1 MATSTLR
8 PKSVRRQPELPNI
21 RRAWGYARVS
31 TDSQADSGISLDE
44 QQRKISARALENSW
58 QLEHVYV
65 DAGVSGGTP
74 LAKRPEGSRLL
85 KVVRPGDVIVAAKL
99 DRMFRNALD
108 ALQTMGSFRDRKIS
122 LWLLDLGNDCTGNGI
137 AELIMTVL
145 AAVAQFERGLISER
159 IKDAKRNLRRANRH
173 LGGTRPFGYEV
184 DADKQLQPVDAEQ
197 RAIAD
202 ILRLRG
208 EGFGLMAIR
217 DFIRDKHAPLSPSH
231 ETIRQVLR
239 RINEPAA

>member
-1 MATSTLR
+1 M
-8 PKSVRRQPELPNI
+8 
-21 RRAWGYARVS
+21 
-31 TDSQADSGISLDE
+31 QADSGISLDE
-44 QQRKISARALENSW
+44 QQRKIAARAVENAW

-65 DAGVSGGTP
+65 DAGVSGGVP
-74 LAKRPEGSRLL
+74 LAKRPEGSKLL

-108 ALQTMGSFRDRKIS
+108 ALQTMESFRDRKIS

-184 DADKQLQPVDAEQ
+184 DADKQLQP
-197 RAIAD
+197 IAD
-202 ILRLRG
+202 EQAAIKTMTTMRTAGATLMTIKDHIRSKH
-208 EGFGLMAIR
+208 GFAI
-217 DFIRDKHAPLSPSH
+217 SH
-231 ETIRQVLR
+231 ETVRQALKR
-239 RINEPAA
+239 AAEAAA